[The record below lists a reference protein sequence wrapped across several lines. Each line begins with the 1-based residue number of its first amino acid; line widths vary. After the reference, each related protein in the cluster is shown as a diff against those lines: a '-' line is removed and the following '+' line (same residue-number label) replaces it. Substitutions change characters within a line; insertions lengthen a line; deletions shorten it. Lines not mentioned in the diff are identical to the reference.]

1 MESKKRKKVKGGGD
15 VVKRERSSGSCQRER
30 ERTELERER
39 TKKREET
46 YIENNQRKTAGGMMK

>member
-1 MESKKRKKVKGGGD
+1 MQNKQTQTLTPAGD